1 MARHIKI
8 ADISEAEGL
17 FHVIDA
23 ETHCGVGQSFEHGFE
38 AEAYLVDQGF
48 LYDPATDT
56 YCRR

>member
-38 AEAYLVDQGF
+38 AEAYLVEPVPCVLGARGGRD
-48 LYDPATDT
+48 LS
-56 YCRR
+56 